1 MNKLQSKGRCIF
13 ATRQALKG
21 NMTGRD
27 IAAITRYQLTQ
38 SSFEDWSDEELGSVA
53 LSIMVAV
60 QIQFN

>member
-1 MNKLQSKGRCIF
+1 MNKIQCKNRYKL
-13 ATRQALKG
+13 ATKTAENGLL
-21 NMTGRD
+21 TGRD

-38 SSFEDWSDEELGSVA
+38 SSFEDWSDEKLGSVA

>member
-1 MNKLQSKGRCIF
+1 MNKLQSKNRYIW
-13 ATRQALKG
+13 ATKQAIKG

-27 IAAITRYQLTQ
+27 IAAITRHQLTQ